1 VSREKLLS
9 SKTIFEGRAVK
20 LIQST
25 VEKSKGEVVVR
36 EIVQHRDA
44 IAAVVPDGRGNVLMV
59 RQFRV
64 PTGKDL
70 LEIPAGVMEDGESP
84 DECVKRELQE
94 EIGCLPRRIARL
106 GGFYPAPGYCT
117 EFIHVFLAAELEES
131 RLVAEDTD
139 EIEVVKVPI
148 KDIAGMIDRGEI
160 CDAKSI
166 AGLLKYLSMTP
177 VDQANL

>member
-1 VSREKLLS
+1 MSKEKLLS

-25 VEKSKGEVVVR
+25 VEKSTGEIVVR

-44 IAAVVPDGRGNVLMV
+44 IAAVVLDGHGNVVMV

-84 DECVKRELQE
+84 EECVRRELQE
-94 EIGCLPRRIARL
+94 EIGCLPHKVARL

-117 EFIHVFLAAELEES
+117 EYINVFLASELEES

-139 EIEVVKVPI
+139 EIDVVKVPVE
-148 KDIAGMIDRGEI
+148 KIAGMIDNGEI

-177 VDQANL
+177 AD

>member
-1 VSREKLLS
+1 MSKEKLLS

-36 EIVQHRDA
+36 EIVEHRDA

-59 RQFRV
+59 CQFRV

-70 LEIPAGVMEDGESP
+70 LEIPAGVVEDGESP
-84 DECVKRELQE
+84 EECVRRELQE
-94 EIGCLPRRIARL
+94 EIGCVPRKIIRL

-117 EFIHVFLAAELEES
+117 EYIHVFLAAELKKS

-139 EIEVVKVPI
+139 EIEVVKVPVARI
-148 KDIAGMIDRGEI
+148 VGMIDKGEI

-166 AGLLKYLSMTP
+166 AGLLLYLSMA
-177 VDQANL
+177 QAD

>member
-1 VSREKLLS
+1 MSKEKLLS
-9 SKTIFEGRAVK
+9 SKTIFEGRAVN

-25 VEKSKGEVVVR
+25 VEKSTGEIVVR

-44 IAAVVPDGRGNVLMV
+44 IAAVVLDGHSNVVMV

-84 DECVKRELQE
+84 EECVRRELQE
-94 EIGCLPRRIARL
+94 EIGCLPHKIARL
-106 GGFYPAPGYCT
+106 GGFFPAPGYCT
-117 EFIHVFLAAELEES
+117 EYINVFLASELEES

-139 EIEVVKVPI
+139 EIDVVRIPVEK
-148 KDIAGMIDRGEI
+148 IAGMIDNGEI

-166 AGLLKYLSMTP
+166 AGLLKYLSMRP
-177 VDQANL
+177 AD